1 MDKISIADALEF
13 AEENFPNAPEKL
25 AELLKIEIR
34 RSPLNCD
41 GWCLQINNRSIIRIN
56 NNTPEVRQRFT
67 LAHELGHLICG
78 IPTVVGE
85 STSEIQH
92 STNEEE
98 KIVNYLAAKLLLPQK
113 KIKSF
118 IPEIPI
124 TSTVIKKIAKKAKV
138 SELFVARR
146 LASFAL
152 DLGLKDGLVLFYEN
166 NNFKWQWSE
175 TVWMS
180 PELAQKLLTG
190 CLEVSPNPARIH
202 REEQS
207 DVIVASIIENP
218 YLDTKTIFL
227 QIVHEEDG
235 LKKLTEESIRDLEDF
250 IFENNREFRM
260 SLQGCFGA
268 FKSKVKE
275 LSLEEAMRLFNLTY
289 LKNSE
294 RWGEDI
300 WKRLSSE
307 KGQKYIKLRLH
318 LWVKSQ

>member
-1 MDKISIADALEF
+1 MNKISISDALKF
-13 AEENFPNAPEKL
+13 AEDNFPHAPEKL
-25 AELLKIEIR
+25 AELLEIEVR

-56 NNTPEVRQRFT
+56 SNTTKVSQRFT

-85 STSEIQH
+85 SISEIQH

-113 KIKSF
+113 KIRSF

-124 TSTVIKKIAKKAKV
+124 TSAIIKKIAKKAKV
-138 SELFVARR
+138 SELVVARR
-146 LASFAL
+146 LSSLAS
-152 DLGLKDGLVLFYEN
+152 DLGLKDALVIFYKN
-166 NNFKWQWSE
+166 NNFKQQWSE
-175 TVWMS
+175 TVWMN
-180 PELAQKLLTG
+180 PALAQELLTK
-190 CLEVSPNPARIH
+190 CLEVSPNPARIY

-207 DVIVASIIENP
+207 DVIVASILENP
-218 YLDTKTIFL
+218 YRDTTTVFL

-250 IFENNREFRM
+250 IFENDREFRM

-268 FKSKVKE
+268 FKSRVKE
-275 LSLEEAMRLFNLTY
+275 LSLEDAIQLFNSTY
-289 LKNSE
+289 LMTSE
-294 RWGEDI
+294 RWGESV

-307 KGQKYIKLRLH
+307 KGQKYIGLRLH
-318 LWVKSQ
+318 LWVKK